1 MQLKY
6 QKPLSIRSWDDIQKY
21 IKLGETH
28 ESIVLEF
35 KKEIPLKNPD
45 RAAKE
50 TARDIAQFANTWG
63 GCLLVG
69 VEETLSQ
76 EGYKTA
82 SKFCGVK
89 DSELLKAFLHTKV
102 VNYLYPST
110 VSFKDV
116 IITDKT
122 FPPLFAI
129 NVDPIENGLVA
140 VWKGGDSNAIEYL
153 YRKEY
158 CKYYLKPPE
167 VEEKLMDRMRP
178 IILRINRLFE
188 HYRASGS
195 THPLVHLSSPLKC
208 VSQSDYGEVV
218 ELREIHQSEII
229 LAYKDSPFSVPF
241 GLIRDVWETID
252 NKIGLVINA
261 TIVVPKAS
269 KRVIWL
275 RAF

>member
-6 QKPLSIRSWDDIQKY
+6 QKPLSIRSWDDIQRY
-21 IKLGETH
+21 IKLDETH
-28 ESIVLEF
+28 ESIVLDF
-35 KKEIPLKNPD
+35 KEDIPLKNPD
-45 RAAKE
+45 SAKE

-76 EGYKTA
+76 QGYKTA

-89 DSELLKAFLHTKV
+89 DSESLKAFLHTKV

-110 VSFKDV
+110 ISFKDV

-140 VWKGGDSNAIEYL
+140 VWKRGDSNAIEYL
-153 YRKEY
+153 YRTEY
-158 CKYYLKPPE
+158 GKDYLKPAE
-167 VEEKLMDRMRP
+167 VEEKLMDKMRP
-178 IILRINRLFE
+178 IILRLNRLFE
-188 HYRASGS
+188 QCRASGQGS
-195 THPLVHLSSPLKC
+195 YPLVHLSSPLEG

-218 ELREIHQSEII
+218 RLREIRQSEII
-229 LAYKDSPFSVPF
+229 LAYKESPFSVPF

-261 TIVVPKAS
+261 TIVVPSAS
-269 KRVIWL
+269 KKPIWL